1 MHRPPDDRLGVQPS
15 EGRVSPHAF
24 PPPGSGQLS
33 ASALTARPRIE
44 GWPLTLV
51 GLAMLG
57 SLAFTAWHQYQ
68 KAHAPEPPPVVAVL
82 DSRQLLFRDARDG
95 SVEVIDARTREPLE
109 PIVGEAGF
117 ARGVLRGLAQA
128 RLRQGGTPAE
138 PFELRAESAGSL
150 RLLDPVT
157 GRSVDLTVFGPA
169 NAAVF
174 QSYLNIR

>member
-1 MHRPPDDRLGVQPS
+1 MRRPSDNRRT
-15 EGRVSPHAF
+15 EA
-24 PPPGSGQLS
+24 
-33 ASALTARPRIE
+33 ALTARPRVE
-44 GWPLTLV
+44 GWPLTVV
-51 GLAMLG
+51 GLAIIG
-57 SLAFTAWHQYQ
+57 SLAYTAWHQYQ
-68 KAHAPEPPPVVAVL
+68 KASAPEGPPVVAVL

-128 RLRQGGTPAE
+128 RLRQGGTSSD

-150 RLLDPVT
+150 RLSDPVT
-157 GRSVDLTVFGPA
+157 GRTVDLTVFGPA

>member
-1 MHRPPDDRLGVQPS
+1 VG
-15 EGRVSPHAF
+15 PHAF
-24 PPPGSGQLS
+24 PHPGSGQLS

-44 GWPLTLV
+44 GWPLALV

-68 KAHAPEPPPVVAVL
+68 KAQAPEPLPVVAVL

-157 GRSVDLTVFGPA
+157 GRTVPHCIRTRQRSGVSVLSQHPISSFPE
-169 NAAVF
+169 
-174 QSYLNIR
+174 IP

>member
-1 MHRPPDDRLGVQPS
+1 MHRPSDDSLSARPS
-15 EGRVSPHAF
+15 RDGLSPHTLAR
-24 PPPGSGQLS
+24 PGSGQ
-33 ASALTARPRIE
+33 AATPALTARPRIE
-44 GWPLTLV
+44 GWPLALV
-51 GLAMLG
+51 GMAMLG
-57 SLAFTAWHQYQ
+57 SLVFTAWHQYQ
-68 KAHAPEPPPVVAVL
+68 KAHAPEAPPVVAVL
-82 DSRQLLFRDARDG
+82 DSRQVLFRDARDG
-95 SVEVIDARTREPLE
+95 SVEVIDARTRESLE

-128 RLRQGGTPAE
+128 RLRQGGTPAD

-157 GRSVDLTVFGPA
+157 GRTVDLTVFGPA

>member
-1 MHRPPDDRLGVQPS
+1 
-15 EGRVSPHAF
+15 
-24 PPPGSGQLS
+24 
-33 ASALTARPRIE
+33 
-44 GWPLTLV
+44 
-51 GLAMLG
+51 MLG

-82 DSRQLLFRDARDG
+82 DSRQLLFRDAR
-95 SVEVIDARTREPLE
+95 TREPLE
-109 PIVGEAGF
+109 PIVGESGF

-128 RLRQGGTPAE
+128 RLRQGGTSAE

-157 GRSVDLTVFGPA
+157 GRTVDLTVFGPA

>member
-1 MHRPPDDRLGVQPS
+1 MRRPSDNRRS
-15 EGRVSPHAF
+15 EAT
-24 PPPGSGQLS
+24 
-33 ASALTARPRIE
+33 LTARPRVE
-44 GWPLTLV
+44 GWPLTVV
-51 GLAMLG
+51 GLAIIG
-57 SLAFTAWHQYQ
+57 SLAYTAWHQYQ
-68 KAHAPEPPPVVAVL
+68 KASAPEGPPVVAVL

-95 SVEVIDARTREPLE
+95 SVEVVDARTREPLE

-128 RLRQGGTPAE
+128 RLRQGGTSSD

-150 RLLDPVT
+150 RLSDPVT
-157 GRSVDLTVFGPA
+157 GRTVDLTVFGPA